1 MSPHTPP
8 TAPGRRTS
16 IPGNLLRGGLIGLAE
31 TVPGVSGGTVA
42 LVVGIY
48 DELIGSASHLVSAIK
63 ALVTGP
69 DRLASA
75 RAHLHATRWRLLIP
89 VAVGM
94 ATVVLAVAGPMAD
107 AVEHYPVQ
115 MRGLFFGMVLAS
127 ISVPV
132 RMVRDSL
139 NSRPLGSAAHPRW
152 LAARLLGTGAAAA
165 VVAWLLV
172 SLQRSFLLLT
182 FGLYEWLAARL
193 LGIGAAAAV
202 ITWLLVSRQ
211 PSHIE
216 PHPLVIVPAAAV
228 AVAALVLPG
237 LSGSFL
243 LLTFG
248 LYEPTLR
255 AVDERDLGYLG
266 LFILGAV
273 LGLALVV
280 KSLQWLLAHHQV
292 MTLCALIGLMVGGLR
307 ALWPWQDE
315 MNRALAPGHSLGAVL
330 ALGLLGFALVTTMI
344 VVDLAIA
351 RRSARERLP
360 DTGS

>member
-1 MSPHTPP
+1 MSARTTE
-8 TAPGRRTS
+8 TAPRRRTS

-48 DELIGSASHLVSAIK
+48 DELIGSASHLVSALK

-69 DRLASA
+69 DRLAA
-75 RAHLHATRWRLLIP
+75 AKAHLAAIHWSLLIP
-89 VAVGM
+89 VAIGM
-94 ATVVLAVAGPMAD
+94 PAVVLSVAGPMAD

-127 ISVPV
+127 VSAPV
-132 RMVRDSL
+132 RMVRNSL
-139 NSRPLGSAAHPRW
+139 NSTPLVPEPRPRW

-165 VVAWLLV
+165 A
-172 SLQRSFLLLT
+172 
-182 FGLYEWLAARL
+182 
-193 LGIGAAAAV
+193 

-216 PHPLVIVPAAAV
+216 PHPLIIVPAAAI
-228 AVAALVLPG
+228 AVTALVLPG

-248 LYEPTLR
+248 LYAPTLR
-255 AVDERDLGYLG
+255 AVDERDMGYLG
-266 LFILGAV
+266 LFMLGAM

-315 MNRALAPGHSLGAVL
+315 MNRALPPGQPLGAVL
-330 ALGLLGFALVTTMI
+330 ALGLLGFALVTAMI
-344 VVDLAIA
+344 VADLAIA
-351 RRSARERLP
+351 RRSAAPRQLP
-360 DTGS
+360 ETGA

>member
-89 VAVGM
+89 VAAGM

-139 NSRPLGSAAHPRW
+139 NSRPLGSAARPR
-152 LAARLLGTGAAAA
+152 
-165 VVAWLLV
+165 
-172 SLQRSFLLLT
+172 
-182 FGLYEWLAARL
+182 WLAARL

>member
-48 DELIGSASHLVSAIK
+48 DEFIGSASHLVSAIK

-139 NSRPLGSAAHPRW
+139 NSRP
-152 LAARLLGTGAAAA
+152 
-165 VVAWLLV
+165 
-172 SLQRSFLLLT
+172 
-182 FGLYEWLAARL
+182 
-193 LGIGAAAAV
+193 
-202 ITWLLVSRQ
+202 
-211 PSHIE
+211 
-216 PHPLVIVPAAAV
+216 
-228 AVAALVLPG
+228 
-237 LSGSFL
+237 
-243 LLTFG
+243 
-248 LYEPTLR
+248 
-255 AVDERDLGYLG
+255 LGYLG

>member
-75 RAHLHATRWRLLIP
+75 RAHLRATRWRLLIP

-139 NSRPLGSAAHPRW
+139 NSRPLGSGARPR
-152 LAARLLGTGAAAA
+152 
-165 VVAWLLV
+165 
-172 SLQRSFLLLT
+172 
-182 FGLYEWLAARL
+182 WLAARL
-193 LGIGAAAAV
+193 LGIGATAAV

-266 LFILGAV
+266 LFILGAM